1 MKKKSIISKN
11 EIDLIELIEIF
22 WNEKIKII
30 SIIIITFVIS
40 FGYDLLTPTKENS
53 YKISA
58 TIKASNKINFIKFVP
73 IYKYLSSEYFTL
85 QVNEPE
91 SDKKF
96 NPQST
101 DINFNNISNIGLLET
116 FANEVLDYEE
126 LVLTLENNK
135 TITKNLSELT
145 KAQKKQKLYEYS
157 KFLEVEQI
165 EQKGVLDHFK
175 VSFTSNNIN
184 TGKEILDQTIKLTI
198 SNLERSIYDE
208 LLVGLDQIKVKKL
221 FTDLRMIEFL
231 SEQSSIAEALSLEGN
246 YIQTNNDQL
255 SFNVNMR
262 DDFYY
267 LKGKKVIDKE
277 IDIIKNRKYVEISS
291 IKKKINLLKESDI
304 KWVDYNSN
312 LLDVRDLTYTHIKMS
327 SLSIVFGPLIGL
339 IYVLISNRFR
349 SKKFAKK

>member
-40 FGYDLLTPTKENS
+40 FGYDRLTPTKENS

-58 TIKASNKINFIKFVP
+58 TIKASNKINFIEFVP
-73 IYKYLSSEYFTL
+73 IYNYLSSEYFTL
-85 QVNEPE
+85 KVHEPG

-96 NPQST
+96 NTQNSN
-101 DINFNNISNIGLLET
+101 INFNNISNIGLLET

-157 KFLEVEQI
+157 KFLEVKQI
-165 EQKGVLDHFK
+165 EQKGVLDHFL

-198 SNLERSIYDE
+198 ANLERSIYDE
-208 LLVGLDQIKVKKL
+208 LQVGLDQIKVKKL
-221 FTDLRMIEFL
+221 FNDSRMIEFL

-277 IDIIKNRKYVEISS
+277 IDIIKNRTYAEISS
-291 IKKKINLLKESDI
+291 IKKKIDLLKESDI

-312 LLDVRDLTYTHIKMS
+312 LLDVKDLTYTPVNIS
-327 SLSIVFGPLIGL
+327 SLSIMFGPLI
-339 IYVLISNRFR
+339 
-349 SKKFAKK
+349 